1 MLFKKKQPVK
11 PAIPQVCVR
20 TNNAVLYEGPLK
32 DLPIKEEVIIEKSI
46 FYFDD
51 PEPCYI
57 HRNAVK
63 VRLSEELHRE
73 LQQSDGNTPGPL
85 LLAWADFEGITEC
98 TLL

>member
-1 MLFKKKQPVK
+1 MLFKKKQAV
-11 PAIPQVCVR
+11 IPQVCIR

-32 DLPIKEEVIIEKSI
+32 DIPIKEDIIIEKSI

-63 VRLSEELHRE
+63 VRLSEELYRE
-73 LQQSDGNTPGPL
+73 LQQPDGSNAPGPL
-85 LLAWADFEGITEC
+85 LLAWADFDGITEC
-98 TLL
+98 ILSE